1 MSYISLLN
9 EGESSANSSFVGATD
24 YLTVGRALTNYGV
37 FTQLGDA
44 NFTGANGI
52 NTTSMISSGIVQVL
66 SYITNLR
73 TGVKLRYDYRRNYQQ
88 ILFIHPSPNR
98 C

>member
-9 EGESSANSSFVGATD
+9 EGEASANSSFVGATD

-37 FTQLGDA
+37 LTQLGDA

-52 NTTSMISSGIVQVL
+52 NTTSMISSGIVSGSQL
-66 SYITNLR
+66 QISGQALNSDMITEGTTNKYYSS
-73 TGVKLRYDYRRNYQQ
+73 TQA
-88 ILFIHPSPNR
+88 
-98 C
+98 